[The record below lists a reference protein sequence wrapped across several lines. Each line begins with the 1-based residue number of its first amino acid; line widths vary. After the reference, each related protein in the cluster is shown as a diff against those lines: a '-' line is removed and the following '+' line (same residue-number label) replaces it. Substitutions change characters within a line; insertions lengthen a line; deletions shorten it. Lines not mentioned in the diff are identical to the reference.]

1 MKAVLS
7 AGALAFASL
16 ASAKVLPRQ
25 SQGNLPPIVSEGN
38 AFWTESGE
46 RFYIRGVAY
55 QPGGAADAQDPLLN
69 LEQFREDV
77 EAFKDLGINT
87 IRIYTVD
94 NSGDHDEAM
103 KLLDDAG
110 IYLALDVNTP
120 KASLNRENI
129 DSLHASYNDVYLQ
142 SVFATI
148 DTFSKYSTRSLVPAS
163 HRQLL
168 TTHRQPPRFLLRK
181 RGHQRPQ
188 QHQLC
193 PIHQGCDP

>member
-7 AGALAFASL
+7 AGALAFASF

-148 DTFSKYSTRSLVPAS
+148 DTFSKYSMYSLGLPCPSQNTNSIQTTSLPSSPQTRSSTPA
-163 HRQLL
+163 
-168 TTHRQPPRFLLRK
+168 TTPTLPHTSRL
-181 RGHQRPQ
+181 
-188 QHQLC
+188 
-193 PIHQGCDP
+193 